1 MLLYK
6 YFEVKCKIRSQTAAG
21 PLFYHCHYVSIVVA
35 NGEITKVINGF
46 RKGGNLEEP
55 AVA

>member
-6 YFEVKCKIRSQTAAG
+6 YFAVKCKIRPQTAAG
-21 PLFYHCHYVSIVVA
+21 PLFYHCHHVSIVAA

-46 RKGGNLEEP
+46 RKGGNHEEL